1 MSPSPT
7 SARATRPAIGGF
19 LRWSAAP
26 VWRQLLLSLLFVCVA
41 FPDAVVSD
49 SSFRMNDAQWAV
61 IDHAK
66 RTDFYPV
73 PKQLNWYTSGLLD
86 PGGGQFQ
93 SEPMMEFM
101 RHTLAT
107 RDSPYWNPYS
117 TAGSLGPEVLVDL
130 KFSVFTLAY
139 ALLGGTSQVYD
150 MLTLFGFWMG
160 VFFVLRLCEGPLRLH
175 PLAAVAAGVLYLL
188 NGFSTANLGS
198 NVALSYVFI
207 PLCLYASFRLME
219 RRTPVWVAA
228 AAASYMGLM
237 SYTFMPTTVTAVLA
251 VVVCTTAFAFC
262 VEWGPV
268 RKRDILLRSLALQAL
283 VGAIAFCGVALI
295 YLPVLE
301 NLDITGTLSSYRER
315 VFYPASFNGLLSLF
329 SPTHF
334 FESYEAADA
343 DARRVAGDIIFH
355 YGVIGLGL
363 GTCAWRRGDSRLRP
377 LVITA
382 AILALVV
389 LGRVFAVP
397 GVTWLIDH
405 IFVIRNLGEQYIWV
419 AVSVAL
425 TILAGIGTHNLL
437 QRDFSFVPPIALTAI
452 AAISAG
458 LAASSYGMKASAPYC
473 NPWTESCPVWSVA
486 MIEILLAV
494 LLLSLWLIRRFR
506 GFRWV
511 LTLFLVV
518 LMFLEL
524 VLGAKSI
531 RFGVDDIYADPTSD
545 VRFLQANAGLARTM
559 TLGQYATSMDA
570 GSAYQ
575 FQSVT
580 SLSPV
585 PLPGYR
591 KYFMDM
597 TRNLP
602 PASRFGN
609 FLSLAMPQSKPSFA
623 YYDWFLVNLLGVK
636 YVIAPST
643 YTSLF
648 QEARAKGYPV
658 VHVSRFT
665 TIIENPT
672 AFPRAFIL
680 PGVPPTKG
688 KVSVPPNLQAK
699 DVVPVK
705 IVSYRNASVVLRGE
719 TAAPGMVVLTDNW
732 QRQWRAT
739 VNGKPVKIAKVEGT
753 FRGVPV
759 PAGKFEIAMHYAPKT
774 LPLALVLS
782 GLGWLFVLG
791 VPLAMLVRRWIS
803 KRAVLADAARESLA

>member
-1 MSPSPT
+1 
-7 SARATRPAIGGF
+7 
-19 LRWSAAP
+19 
-26 VWRQLLLSLLFVCVA
+26 
-41 FPDAVVSD
+41 
-49 SSFRMNDAQWAV
+49 
-61 IDHAK
+61 
-66 RTDFYPV
+66 
-73 PKQLNWYTSGLLD
+73 
-86 PGGGQFQ
+86 
-93 SEPMMEFM
+93 M
-101 RHTLAT
+101 RHSLAT
-107 RDSPYWNPYS
+107 WDSPYWNPYS
-117 TAGSLGPEVLVDL
+117 MAGSLGPEVLVDL

-139 ALLGGTSQVYD
+139 AFLGGTSQVYD
-150 MLTLFGFWMG
+150 MLTLLGFWMG

-175 PLAAVAAGVLYLL
+175 PLAAIAAGVLYLL

-198 NVALSYVFI
+198 NVAQSYVFI
-207 PLCLYASFRLME
+207 PLCLLASFRLME

-228 AAASYMGLM
+228 AASSYMGLM
-237 SYTFMPTTVTAVLA
+237 SYTFLPTTVTAVLA

-262 VEWGPV
+262 VEWGPA
-268 RKRDILLRSLALQAL
+268 RKRDILLRSLGLQAL
-283 VGAIAFCGVALI
+283 VGALAFCGVALI
-295 YLPVLE
+295 YLPFLE
-301 NLDITGTLSSYRER
+301 NLGITGTLSSYRER
-315 VFYPASFNGLLSLF
+315 VFYPASFHGLLSLF

-334 FESYEAADA
+334 FESYRSADA
-343 DARRVAGDIIFH
+343 DALRVAGNTIFH

-363 GTCAWRRGDSRLRP
+363 AGCAWRRGDSRLRP
-377 LVITA
+377 LVITSGV
-382 AILALVV
+382 LALVV
-389 LGRVFAVP
+389 AARVFGVP

-405 IFVIRNLGEQYIWV
+405 IFVIRNVGEQYVWV
-419 AVSVAL
+419 AISVAL

-437 QRDFSFVPPIALTAI
+437 QRDFSFAPHFGLVAI
-452 AAISAG
+452 AAIGAA
-458 LAASSYGMKASAPYC
+458 LAASSYGVKASPPSC
-473 NPWTESCPVWSVA
+473 DPWTDACSVWSVA
-486 MIEILLAV
+486 MIQILLAV
-494 LLLSLWLIRRFR
+494 LLLCLWLIRRFR

-511 LTLFLVV
+511 LTPLLLV

-524 VLGAKSI
+524 VLGAKSV
-531 RFGVDDIYADPTSD
+531 RFGVDDIYAEPTSD

-575 FQSVT
+575 LQEVS
-580 SLSPV
+580 SLNPA

-602 PASRFGN
+602 PESRFGD
-609 FLSLAMPQSKPSFA
+609 FLSLSMPQAKASFA

-648 QEARAKGYPV
+648 EEARVKGFPV
-658 VHVSRFT
+658 VHVSHFT

-680 PGVPPTKG
+680 PGASPTQAE
-688 KVSVPPNLQAK
+688 VNVPPNLQSK

-705 IVSYRNASVVLRGE
+705 IVSYRNASVVLQGE
-719 TAAPGMVVLTDNW
+719 AAAPGMVVLTDNW
-732 QRQWRAT
+732 HRRWRAS
-739 VNGKPVKIAKVEGT
+739 VNGKPVGIAKVQGT

-782 GLGWLFVLG
+782 GLAWLFMLG
-791 VPLAMLVRRWIS
+791 VPLVTLARRW
-803 KRAVLADAARESLA
+803 RAQAARK